1 MLRKPTKVEKNKKEA
16 KENQCIRR
24 RKEKTQRKPVK
35 KIHRKPES
43 NEGKIKKPK
52 KPLKQLIR
60 EPMYNKEKKEM
71 KKQRKKTRRAV
82 LQRTRADLRKLDGP
96 MVAGLLAIPIRN
108 RFRRDITL
116 RYCLVVLITKN
127 TGMCTRSGAVR

>member
-1 MLRKPTKVEKNKKEA
+1 
-16 KENQCIRR
+16 
-24 RKEKTQRKPVK
+24 
-35 KIHRKPES
+35 
-43 NEGKIKKPK
+43 
-52 KPLKQLIR
+52 
-60 EPMYNKEKKEM
+60 MYNKEKKEM

-127 TGMCTRSGAVR
+127 TGMCTRSGAVRQWPEPYRPTIFWVYTGFGNHPSVLFISSFCFSSSVTRLSVWFFYISFIFLFGTPSVP